1 MFSKELKDLIKN
13 LVMAFPDT
21 PKRYIKFRFVTT
33 VHNISGTT
41 VVHKRYCVVH
51 YSGRHCR
58 SSHKVLA

>member
-21 PKRYIKFRFVTT
+21 PKRYIKFRFVTLLYI
-33 VHNISGTT
+33 HYISGTT

-58 SSHKVLA
+58 SKY